1 VTHRICKWPA
11 LIATALLCWAGTLTA
26 QAESEIERWF
36 VAADTVHLRHD
47 IERLSDVTIA
57 PDGRIAVLE
66 GSHRLVHVFDRSGEH
81 RTTIDVGGGG
91 LTHPVSTAFLGAD
104 QLVVAD
110 ESQMR
115 AVRFS
120 IASGEAIG
128 HVSLPLRP
136 MGSIAP
142 LGRSRFLAGG
152 YGPAEA
158 RPSDAYAAHVIDL
171 RDGSIEGLL
180 PFAAEQQDR
189 TLRPN
194 LHTFVA
200 RIPGTDSEYVM
211 ASRIDNRIQR
221 GSVANGSV
229 TSARLPEGASFVDPF
244 PVLEGLNARQR
255 ASPFDHITPI
265 MRVIAARDVVG
276 VTYVDGRGADSGI
289 RHHLFTPTL
298 QPIASEVRAP
308 WLGGAGDG
316 RLFMLRRTDDATW
329 AVIFLRRR
337 SE

>member
-1 VTHRICKWPA
+1 MTHRIRTSRA
-11 LIATALLCWAGTLTA
+11 LIATALLCWAGTLAA

-36 VAADTVHLRHD
+36 VPADTVHLRHD

-57 PDGRIAVLE
+57 ADGRVAVLE
-66 GSHRLVHVFDRSGEH
+66 GSHPLIHVFDRGGE
-81 RTTIDVGGGG
+81 RRRTIDVGSAG

-128 HVSLPLRP
+128 HVPLPLRP

-158 RPSDAYAAHVIDL
+158 RPSDAFATHVIDV

-180 PFAAEQQDR
+180 PFAAEQHDR

-200 RIPGTDSEYVM
+200 RIPGTDSDYVM
-211 ASRIDNRIQR
+211 ASRIDNRIWR
-221 GSVANGSV
+221 GSWVDDSV
-229 TSARLPEGASFVDPF
+229 TSARLPEGTSFVDPF
-244 PVLEGLNARQR
+244 PVLGGLNARQR

-265 MRVIAARDVVG
+265 MRVFAARDVVG

-289 RHHLFTPTL
+289 RHHLFSSTL
-298 QPIASEVRAP
+298 QPIASEVSAP
-308 WLGGAGDG
+308 WLGGADDG
-316 RLFMLRRTDDATW
+316 RLFMLRKTGDAAW
-329 AVIFLRRR
+329 AVIFLRAR